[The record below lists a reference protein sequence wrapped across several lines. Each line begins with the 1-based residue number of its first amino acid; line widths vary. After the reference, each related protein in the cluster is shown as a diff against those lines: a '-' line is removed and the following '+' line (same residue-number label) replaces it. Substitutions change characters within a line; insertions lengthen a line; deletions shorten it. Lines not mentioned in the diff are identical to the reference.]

1 MAGEEFV
8 RPSRDGDQFHYYW
21 AARRSLRLLPLET
34 DLVAISIEG
43 PAIPDGELLSDGSNS
58 IDVAEYRGS
67 TDPATAAHVRYV
79 QLKHSSRRE
88 QKAWL
93 ASELTETLQSFG
105 KRYSSLVAKFG
116 VEDVARRFS
125 FEFVTNRPLA
135 ASFKDGIAQLRCQ
148 STTAN
153 SRAAAHAMR
162 LPIEQAIELA
172 KILTLTGH
180 TEHYLEQRSLLHG
193 EVSGYL
199 PEADRDAPLQMK
211 NLVEQRATTEF
222 EHRPEITR
230 MDVLKALGTD
240 MRDLYPAPSL
250 IELPS
255 TIVSRVQLASLAEQ
269 VITGGSLTIIEAD
282 AGVGKSVL
290 STQIGL
296 HLPEGSRTLV
306 YDCFGNGAYRSASGY
321 RHRCRDGL
329 VQLANEL
336 AGLALSD
343 PLIPTSKADP
353 AAYVRA
359 FLSRVDQAAARLNA
373 LSAGAILCIVID
385 AADNAQIAAA
395 EVQGGPSFP
404 LLLLREQWP
413 ANVRIV
419 LTARP
424 HRVDILEPP
433 STVPRIE
440 LEPFSESE
448 TGAHLRSFFPDATE
462 QDVHE
467 FHRQT
472 SMNPR
477 VQATALAQTALLG
490 KILLGLAGAPR
501 TVEHLIGDLLE
512 SAIAKVL
519 TDAPKTERDQ
529 IDRIC
534 SALATLRP
542 FVPLDVVARVANV
555 PTALVTSLANDLQ
568 RPLIVR
574 EGAVQF
580 RDEPTET
587 WFRQRFRPTGGQ
599 LDTFIDRL
607 LPIAQRSA
615 YVAAG
620 LPQLLLEAG
629 RFDELV
635 RLALSDEALPAE
647 PAMARRDVA
656 LQRLQFA
663 LKAAVRDGRYLEAT
677 KLALKA
683 GGETAADARQQKL
696 ISANT
701 DLASHFLEPEQ
712 MLEQVSRRLITG
724 GDWTGSEYA
733 YEAAFLSGAPELA
746 GDALSRLRVS
756 FEWLRHWA
764 KRPRDHVGKA
774 QSVSDID
781 IAEMAF
787 AELNLKG
794 AAACAKSLRRWRA
807 RERSFEAGRRL
818 CSRLVDAGRF
828 EEIDEVASEAGNDL
842 GLLLAINMELAAVG
856 RLPPKVAA
864 GRMIRL
870 VTSRHL
876 TIREPNHFGGNIDVL
891 GAVNDV
897 VVTAVKLRLA
907 PRRVLARTLSR
918 YMVADTTLLTGHSAT
933 YQNRR
938 AIVLRAICLRAA
950 LRNETV
956 TIDKLKPKEMR
967 RAQQRGHGSNGK
979 RRRRYRADPGEV
991 SRFEEEAGALLPWH
1005 QLLAETCLDRIPAAD
1020 VERRIGEAASA
1031 SSAARHRIY
1040 CDDHSTSNEIAVLW
1054 SSVAYSAPD
1063 PSKVLDALDA
1073 WRRTIRRSLY
1083 IPTLLAIARR
1093 AGRAA
1098 GCARACLSFAH
1109 SAFEIM
1115 AAERED
1121 AQGIADTFVDVARA
1135 VLLTSMPQAREYFEQ
1150 AIEVSAK
1157 IGDENVARWEALCDL
1172 AVAAGRDRR
1181 DQPELAYRFSRV
1193 AELVQAYTEYF
1204 DWTYSLQAIADL
1216 SARSGPTILSRWI
1229 DRRFAHEPDTLPAL
1243 IEAMSRNGDI
1253 DPRDAIGLMPLN
1265 ARWPRTKM
1273 LRRALDA
1280 ANHADERD
1288 LIATLFIR
1296 YARRSNLGAND
1307 WREVNDLIGGF
1318 GLNNREVVKL
1328 GSAMAR
1334 ANREGKARSSA
1345 TRNRAE
1351 TFCNVAERD
1360 WDAVFADVRMTD
1372 SGDLATAHSRFKS
1385 GEPPWSPD
1393 QFYAQALR
1401 RLKPGEEA
1409 GFIAAIDASAF
1420 AGLYDARELLD
1431 SVPDTWAQN
1440 PAVRRAV
1447 GRYLRNL
1454 ARREAGSITT
1464 SRTYPPFRWARIEAF
1479 GVTRTDIFREAI
1491 SATGETSLLVDH
1503 VELFAL
1509 ASLLSTMIGADE
1521 AASVLDYG
1529 LCLMEPL
1536 LLEGDDGD
1544 WREELH
1550 PPPSVP
1556 ACIAGYIWAALAS
1569 PWAKRRWE
1577 AAHAVV
1583 ALCATGRA
1591 EVLDRLLE
1599 LVSIGTG
1606 SPFAAPSLTFYELH
1620 ARLWLTIA
1628 LARAA
1633 TDYPDATA
1641 RLAPFL
1647 MASAARE
1654 NPHVLMRDFAA
1665 SAVRSLITSGVLPG
1679 APDDLARLSNVNVP
1693 MIEPNVRSSGRR
1705 GSKWGREIHGYQFGY
1720 DFVERWLSSF
1730 AGCFDVDQVEVEK
1743 EIVTT
1748 IKKIWGP
1755 NEDGSYER
1763 DKRALAQ
1770 HFKNDGT
1777 DRLQSYWPKSDDRCF
1792 YQSSHALMIAAGNLL
1807 ERVPLAAE
1815 ADDPDPLNHWLDRH
1829 RLSLSNGVWLSDRR
1843 DDKPTGLWVD
1853 LPMKGAADTFGDKE
1867 LVSMLKGP
1875 GGLIVASADW
1885 EAHRSTMRQRVD
1897 IDCVLVTPD
1906 RSEDLARA
1914 LQSAQDHNDYRLPTS
1929 DTDEDQVDECDW
1941 QIRGWLR
1948 SDERERKLDRHDPWA
1963 GGLYPRIPM
1972 PGDRALAAM
1981 GLTGDPS
1988 ERFWCDARG
1997 CIKLRAEIWSDGD
2010 EDDRDVVHD
2019 RGRRLLSTRSSL
2031 DRLMRRTG
2039 KHLLFEVR
2047 LRVDRI
2053 DTRHTRYMEKEPF
2066 NEVRIT
2072 RYLVLRP
2079 GQPAEAA
2086 ARYARTRRSPR
2097 RRARIGTV

>member
-21 AARRSLRLLPLET
+21 AARRCLRLLPIET

-43 PAIPDGELLSDGSNS
+43 PAIPDGELLGDGAKS

-67 TDPATAAHVRYV
+67 TAPATAAHVRYI

-88 QKAWL
+88 QKAWV
-93 ASELTETLQSFG
+93 ASDLTDTLQDFA
-105 KRYSSLVAKFG
+105 KRYSALVAKFG
-116 VEDVARRFS
+116 AEDVARRFS

-135 ASFKDGIAQLRCQ
+135 ASFKDGVAQLRAHCIT
-148 STTAN
+148 SN
-153 SRAAAHAMR
+153 SKAAAHAMR

-172 KILTLTGH
+172 KILTLTGE
-180 TEHYLEQRSLLHG
+180 TERYLEQRSLLHDD
-193 EVSGYL
+193 VSGYL
-199 PEADRDAPLQMK
+199 PEADRDSPLQMK

-230 MDVLKALGTD
+230 MDVLKALGAD

-255 TIVSRVQLASLAEQ
+255 TIVPRVQLGSLAER
-269 VITGGSLTIIEAD
+269 VVTGGSLTIIEAD
-282 AGVGKSVL
+282 AGVGKSVI
-290 STQIGL
+290 STQLGL

-306 YDCFGNGAYRSASGY
+306 YDCFGNGGYRGASGY

-336 AGLALSD
+336 AGLSLSH
-343 PLIPTSKADP
+343 PLIPTSKADS

-359 FLSRVDQAAARLNA
+359 FLARIEQAATRLNEH
-373 LSAGAILCIVID
+373 SARAILCIVID
-385 AADNAQIAAA
+385 AADNAQIAAE
-395 EVQGGPSFP
+395 EVHGGPSFP

-424 HRVDILEPP
+424 HRVDMLEPP

-440 LEPFSESE
+440 LEPFNEAE
-448 TGAHLRSFFPDATE
+448 TGTHLRSFFPGATE
-462 QDVHE
+462 QDVQE

-477 VQATALAQTALLG
+477 VQATALAQSAPLG

-519 TDAPKTERDQ
+519 TDAPKTERGQ

-542 FVPLDVVARVANV
+542 FVPLDIVARVASA
-555 PTALVTSLANDLQ
+555 PIAMVTSLANDLQ

-587 WFRQRFRPTGGQ
+587 WFRKRFRPTGRQ

-607 LPIAQRSA
+607 LPIAQGSA

-635 RLALSDEALPAE
+635 RLALSDDALPTE
-647 PAMARRDVA
+647 PAMTRRDVA

-663 LKAAVRDGRYLEAT
+663 LKAAVRSGRHLEAT

-683 GGETAADARQQKL
+683 GGEAAADARQQKL

-701 DLASHFLEPEQ
+701 DLAKHFLEPEQ
-712 MLEQVSRRLITG
+712 MLEQVTRRLITG
-724 GDWTGSEYA
+724 GEWTGSQHV

-756 FEWLRHWA
+756 FDWLRHWSQ
-764 KRPRDHVGKA
+764 RPHDSAGKS
-774 QSVSDID
+774 QSVSNAD
-781 IAEMAF
+781 IAEMAL

-807 RERSFEAGRRL
+807 RERSFEAGRWL

-828 EEIDEVASEAGNDL
+828 EEIDQIAIEAGNDL

-856 RLPPKVAA
+856 RLPPKAAA

-870 VTSRHL
+870 VMSRHV
-876 TIREPNHFGGNIDVL
+876 TIREPNHFGGDIVVL

-897 VVTAVKLRLA
+897 AVTAVKLRLA

-918 YMVADTTLLTGHSAT
+918 YMVAHPALLTGHSAT
-933 YQNRR
+933 YRNRR

-967 RAQQRGHGSNGK
+967 PPQQSRRGSNGK
-979 RRRRYRADPGEV
+979 RQRRYRADAGEV
-991 SRFEEEAGALLPWH
+991 IRFEEETGSLLPWH
-1005 QLLAETCLDRIPAAD
+1005 QLLAETCFDRVPVAD
-1020 VERRIGEAASA
+1020 VERRIDEAALA
-1031 SSAARHRIY
+1031 SSAARHRTY
-1040 CDDHSTSNEIAVLW
+1040 NEDHSTSDEIAGLW
-1054 SSVAYSAPD
+1054 NAVAYSAPD
-1063 PSKVLDALDA
+1063 PSKVLEGLDA
-1073 WRRTIRRSLY
+1073 WRRKIRRPLY

-1093 AGRAA
+1093 AGRSA
-1098 GCARACLSFAH
+1098 GCEKACLAFAQ

-1121 AQGIADTFVDVARA
+1121 AQGIADTFVEVSRA
-1135 VLLTSMPQAREYFEQ
+1135 VLLTSMPEAREYFEQ

-1172 AVAAGRDRR
+1172 AVASGRDRK
-1181 DQPELAYRFSRV
+1181 DQPALAYRFSRV
-1193 AELVQAYTEYF
+1193 AELVLAYTEYF
-1204 DWTYSLQAIADL
+1204 DWAYSLQSIADL
-1216 SARSGPTILSRWI
+1216 SAPSGPTILSRWI
-1229 DRRFAHEPDTLPAL
+1229 DRRFAHEPDTLSAL
-1243 IEAMSRNGDI
+1243 IEAMSRNGDV
-1253 DPRDAIGLMPLN
+1253 DPRDAICLMPLN

-1280 ANHADERD
+1280 ANDASERV
-1288 LIATLFIR
+1288 LIATLFTR
-1296 YARRSNLGAND
+1296 YARRSNLEAKD
-1307 WREVNDLIGGF
+1307 WREVADLLGGF
-1318 GLNNREVVKL
+1318 GLDNREAVKL
-1328 GSAMAR
+1328 GSAMER
-1334 ANREGKARSSA
+1334 VDREGKARSSSS
-1345 TRNRAE
+1345 RNRE
-1351 TFCNVAERD
+1351 LPFRDLVERD

-1372 SGDLATAHSRFKS
+1372 AGDLAKAHSRFTS
-1385 GEPPWSPD
+1385 GEPPWSTD
-1393 QFYAQALR
+1393 HFYAESLR
-1401 RLKPGEEA
+1401 RLRPGEEA
-1409 GFIAAIDASAF
+1409 GFIAAIDASAI
-1420 AGLYDARELLD
+1420 AGLYDARVLLD
-1431 SVPDTWAQN
+1431 AVPDSWAQS

-1447 GRYLRNL
+1447 ARYLRNL
-1454 ARREAGSITT
+1454 ARRESRSITT
-1464 SRTYPPFRWARIEAF
+1464 NRTYPPLRWERIEAF
-1479 GVTRTDIFREAI
+1479 GLTRGDIFREAVN
-1491 SATGETSLLVDH
+1491 ATGDTSLPVEH

-1509 ASLLSTMIGADE
+1509 ASLLSTMIRAEE
-1521 AASVLDYG
+1521 AADALDYG
-1529 LCLMEPL
+1529 LCLLEPL
-1536 LLEGDDGD
+1536 LLEGDDGE
-1544 WREELH
+1544 WEEGLH
-1550 PPPSVP
+1550 PPDAVP

-1577 AAHAVV
+1577 GAHAVV
-1583 ALCATGRA
+1583 ALCATDRA
-1591 EVLDRLLE
+1591 EVLDHILKLA
-1599 LVSIGTG
+1599 SADTG
-1606 SPFAAPSLTFYELH
+1606 SPFAAPDLTFYALH

-1633 TDYPDATA
+1633 TEHPNATA
-1641 RLAPFL
+1641 RFATLLVAT
-1647 MASAARE
+1647 AARD
-1654 NPHVLMRDFAA
+1654 NPHLLMRDFAA
-1665 SAVRSLITSGVLPG
+1665 SAVKSLITSGAILGGPEDLTLLSKVN
-1679 APDDLARLSNVNVP
+1679 APQ
-1693 MIEPNVRSSGRR
+1693 ITPNPRRSGRR
-1705 GSKWGREIHGYQFGY
+1705 GSKQRRETNGYQFGH
-1720 DFVERWLSSF
+1720 DFFESWLSPLES
-1730 AGCFDVDQVEVEK
+1730 CFDVERADVEK
-1743 EIVTT
+1743 EVVTT
-1748 IKKIWGP
+1748 IRKIWGP
-1755 NEDGSYER
+1755 KEDGSYER
-1763 DKRALAQ
+1763 DNRALAHQ
-1770 HFKNDGT
+1770 FKNDGM
-1777 DRLQSYWPKSDDRCF
+1777 DRLRSYWPKFDDRGF

-1807 ERVPLAAE
+1807 ERVPLVAE
-1815 ADDPDPLNHWLDRH
+1815 ADDPDPLNRWLDRH
-1829 RLSLSNGVWLSDRR
+1829 RLSLLNGTWLADRR

-1885 EAHRSTMRQRVD
+1885 ETHRSTMRQRVD

-1914 LQSAQDHNDYRLPTS
+1914 LQSAKDHNDYRLPTS

-1997 CIKLRAEIWSDGD
+1997 RIKLRAEIWSDGD

-2047 LRVDRI
+2047 LR
-2053 DTRHTRYMEKEPF
+2053 
-2066 NEVRIT
+2066 
-2072 RYLVLRP
+2072 
-2079 GQPAEAA
+2079 A
-2086 ARYARTRRSPR
+2086 
-2097 RRARIGTV
+2097 